1 MRYTIYEN
9 EKKKHREERLDT
21 CTDFLIDNIE
31 DLQPLED
38 VVVSNE
44 QKIVSSAQEKWKNN
58 GYVPEIVDYSNS
70 IYSIQEKW
78 KDNGYSACNK
88 EYDIDTDEISQK
100 WK

>member
-1 MRYTIYEN
+1 M
-9 EKKKHREERLDT
+9 
-21 CTDFLIDNIE
+21 IDNIE

>member
-1 MRYTIYEN
+1 ME
-9 EKKKHREERLDT
+9 
-21 CTDFLIDNIE
+21 
-31 DLQPLED
+31 
-38 VVVSNE
+38 
-44 QKIVSSAQEKWKNN
+44 NN